1 MPRHN
6 NTTPR
11 FLRAAIAAKVKGK
24 TEAQVL
30 NAAKRVGFDGPPWR
44 LSLRMQACVM
54 RAAMDAYIA
63 DKPIH
68 EIYKAAR
75 AAGFQGREAD
85 VWFLLQQGTDMP
97 RILWKSTTPKTTWRA
112 REETGRTSANEKRA
126 TPKLFVVRAN
136 GSVRRLPYNGR
147 RASDTRKVVCQSQRT
162 KRKTSA
168 RTSLPAPQ
176 FDEPTITLQGAIP

>member
-30 NAAKRVGFDGPPWR
+30 NAAKRAGFDGPPWR

-54 RAAMDAYIA
+54 RAAMEAYIT
-63 DKPIH
+63 DKPMP
-68 EIYKAAR
+68 EIYRAVR

-85 VWFLLQQGTDMP
+85 VFFLLQQGVDMP
-97 RILWKSTTPKTTWRA
+97 RVLWRSPAARTARCPRKKAGRA
-112 REETGRTSANEKRA
+112 PTVGKNNLRKY
-126 TPKLFVVRAN
+126 LFQ
-136 GSVRRLPYNGR
+136 VRRKG
-147 RASDTRKVVCQSQRT
+147 
-162 KRKTSA
+162 KRGWVSMVE
-168 RTSLPAPQ
+168 RS
-176 FDEPTITLQGAIP
+176 